1 MTIGKMIGIGFSIG
15 ITVIGGLILSNYLAM
30 RSISR
35 DSIAAIQANHLDRL
49 LSQREIDHLIWTRKA
64 QMQLLSGTAQ
74 TLGVETDEHKCDLGL
89 WLYSEERKQT
99 EREVPSLA
107 PMLLSM
113 EETHGRLHESVV
125 AIDKNLHAADQG
137 SALQIFLKHT
147 IPALSQTQNL
157 LHAIREEAKRNA
169 PSDEEVLAMLA
180 KSEHRAIVLVLLG
193 IMGMIGGTISSV
205 LIIRWVSQKMRR
217 NVTSIESGVMRIV
230 AAAHQLAATSENV
243 ADNSSQ
249 QAASVKE
256 TSSSMEEMNAMIK
269 QDADNAA
276 RADKFMREAASV
288 LERADDSMKK
298 LNASMDEI
306 NAAGLETQDIV
317 KTINGIAF
325 QTNLLALN
333 AAVEAARAGEAGA
346 GFAVVAD
353 EVRSLARRAAEAAGH
368 TSALIDGTT
377 ARVEAGAVL
386 TGETCE
392 SFHLARQAVGEI
404 AALLSELASASREE
418 ASAVQQVNE
427 AINRVDY
434 TAQQNAA
441 AAEETAAAADELV
454 MQSESI
460 LTSVEELLSLVG
472 ISKEIVQKTG
482 E

>member
-1 MTIGKMIGIGFSIG
+1 
-15 ITVIGGLILSNYLAM
+15 
-30 RSISR
+30 
-35 DSIAAIQANHLDRL
+35 
-49 LSQREIDHLIWTRKA
+49 
-64 QMQLLSGTAQ
+64 
-74 TLGVETDEHKCDLGL
+74 
-89 WLYSEERKQT
+89 
-99 EREVPSLA
+99 
-107 PMLLSM
+107 
-113 EETHGRLHESVV
+113 
-125 AIDKNLHAADQG
+125 
-137 SALQIFLKHT
+137 
-147 IPALSQTQNL
+147 
-157 LHAIREEAKRNA
+157 
-169 PSDEEVLAMLA
+169 
-180 KSEHRAIVLVLLG
+180 
-193 IMGMIGGTISSV
+193 
-205 LIIRWVSQKMRR
+205 
-217 NVTSIESGVMRIV
+217 
-230 AAAHQLAATSENV
+230 
-243 ADNSSQ
+243 
-249 QAASVKE
+249 
-256 TSSSMEEMNAMIK
+256 MEEMNAMIK

-298 LNASMDEI
+298 LNVSMGEI

-377 ARVEAGAVL
+377 ARVEAGAAL

-392 SFHLARQAVGEI
+392 SFHLAHQAVGKI